1 MCVVYFF
8 FFKQK
13 TAYELRISDWSS
25 DVCSSDLS
33 RPSRTRRATRCG
45 TSSTP
50 RGRKSA
56 TAWSTSTTIR
66 ASASRSNGRRWSG
79 KIGRAAC
86 RGRVCKYVSLSVV
99 AVSLK
104 KNTDK
109 RTVKLLQGQEND
121 KQKNKIHLDR

>member
-33 RPSRTRRATRCG
+33 RPARTRRATRCG

-50 RGRKSA
+50 GGRKSA
-56 TAWSTSTTIR
+56 TAWSTSPTIR

-79 KIGRAAC
+79 IGRDPEGGGDIGFTLRQAQHEE
-86 RGRVCKYVSLSVV
+86 SLFIVIPHPEPV
-99 AVSLK
+99 E
-104 KNTDK
+104 
-109 RTVKLLQGQEND
+109 G
-121 KQKNKIHLDR
+121 